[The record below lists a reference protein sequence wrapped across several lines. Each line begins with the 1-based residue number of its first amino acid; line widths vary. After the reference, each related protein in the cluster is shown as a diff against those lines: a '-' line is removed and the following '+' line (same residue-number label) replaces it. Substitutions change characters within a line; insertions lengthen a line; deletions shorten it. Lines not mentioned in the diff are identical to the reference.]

1 MRAVGVQLDIVWENK
16 QANFAKVRELLQR
29 ETVAPGSLIVLSE
42 MFAAGFSL
50 NVNAICEEEKG
61 ETWRFL
67 RETAQRYQS
76 YVVGGIAA
84 KASDGR
90 GRNEAAVFDPSGNEI
105 VRYRKLHPFS
115 YMDEDKHYIP
125 GERVET
131 FRCGEF
137 VAAPFVCYDLRFP
150 EIFRCA
156 IRKQADLLIVIAC
169 WPQAREAHWKA
180 LLKARAIEN
189 QAYVIGVN
197 RCGKDPKH
205 TYSGCSAIIDPRG
218 EPLAEAG
225 DGEKTIAAELD
236 YASLADYRREFPA
249 LKDMRREFFNDIAV
263 FSV

>member
-1 MRAVGVQLDIVWENK
+1 MRAIGVQLDIVGENK
-16 QANFAKVRELLQR
+16 QANFEKIRGLLQR

-50 NVNAICEEEKG
+50 NVNAICEEEHG

-67 RETAQRYQS
+67 RDMAQRFQS
-76 YVVGGIAA
+76 YVIGGIAV
-84 KASDGR
+84 KASNGR
-90 GRNEAAVFDPSGNEI
+90 GRNEAAVFDPSGSEG

-125 GERVET
+125 GQSIET

-137 VAAPFVCYDLRFP
+137 IAAPFVCYDLRFP

-156 IRKQADLLIVIAC
+156 VRKQAELFIVIAC
-169 WPQAREAHWKA
+169 WPQAREAHWKT

-189 QAYVIGVN
+189 QAYVVGVN

-225 DGEKTIAAELD
+225 NGEKTISAELD
-236 YASLADYRREFPA
+236 YKALAHYRRDFPA
-249 LKDMRREFFNDIAV
+249 LRDMRPEFL
-263 FSV
+263 SEKM